1 MHKRQFGYILI
12 LALVIGC
19 SGTKD
24 LQQEIEQVKQ
34 EGQGTDSVLFMLDE
48 RLKEFSKEVKAMRET
63 YNENHISLENL
74 YKLNADTKRSVDKL
88 ASNVDSTVLSERNR
102 SDSLAQLASQNNEQQ
117 IAGLQA
123 EQTGIRESLSGLSS
137 SLKTTQF
144 QVDSIYASMDPEK
157 MTVMEDNL
165 LNIQSQV
172 FLLDSSFTDFQ
183 LVVADHM
190 MSSEEQLQT
199 LELHAKVQDSANYDI
214 LSQLVLLE
222 NKIISLTNS
231 FNELM
236 AMPGTTPNTTP
247 NPAAQVL
254 VQTPASSSPAA
265 AKMDYETYKQN
276 YIDAL
281 SSYQNGD
288 FMGAIDQ
295 FEMLLRSDSQNDLA
309 DNAQYWI
316 GECYYALDE
325 YFRAIEA
332 FRKVLN
338 YSDSNKADAAQFKI
352 GYSYLNSGDKTR
364 GYNELERLLD
374 MFPES
379 SYRDKI
385 KQILAS
391 R

>member
-1 MHKRQFGYILI
+1 MQKRQFGYLLI

-24 LQQEIEQVKQ
+24 LKKEIEQVKQ

-48 RLKEFSKEVKAMRET
+48 RLKEFSREVKAMRET

-74 YKLNADTKRSVDKL
+74 YKLNADTKR
-88 ASNVDSTVLSERNR
+88 NVDQLATDVDGKLLSERNR
-102 SDSLAQLASQNNEQQ
+102 IDSLALLSDQLNEQQ

-123 EQTGIRESLSGLSS
+123 EQAGIRESLTGLSS

-144 QVDSIYASMDPEK
+144 QVDSIYTMLDPEK
-157 MTVMEDNL
+157 MSVMEDNL
-165 LNIQSQV
+165 LNIKNQV
-172 FLLDSSFTDFQ
+172 SLLDSSFTDFQ
-183 LVVADHM
+183 LTVADHIM
-190 MSSEEQLQT
+190 NSEGQLLT
-199 LELHAKVQDSANYDI
+199 LENHAKVQDSANYDI

-236 AMPGTTPNTTP
+236 AMPGTTPNIP
-247 NPAAQVL
+247 SSSLSQA
-254 VQTPASSSPAA
+254 QTPVTSSAA
-265 AKMDYETYKQN
+265 VATMDYETYKQN

-295 FEMLLRSDSQNDLA
+295 FEMLIRSDSQNDLA

-379 SYRDKI
+379 TYREKI